1 MKNKYHLVFTDTD
14 KRSIVA
20 CLMDKRNELI
30 SKGKYTDGID
40 ELLIKFGKCKK
51 KKFYIDIPTKLW
63 YNKGTNL

>member
-14 KRSIVA
+14 KRSIVV

-51 KKFYIDIPTKLW
+51 KKFDIV
-63 YNKGTNL
+63 